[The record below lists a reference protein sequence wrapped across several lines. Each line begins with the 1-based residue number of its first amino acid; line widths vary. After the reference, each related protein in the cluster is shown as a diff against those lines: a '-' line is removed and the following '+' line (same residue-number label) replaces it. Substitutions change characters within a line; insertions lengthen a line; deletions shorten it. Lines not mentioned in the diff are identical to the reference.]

1 MFFFML
7 VMNYKNLE
15 NTSYLQG
22 GEAEGSQVRGQPG
35 KLSNTVSQNK
45 IKRIRNGWGY
55 SLVLA

>member
-35 KLSNTVSQNK
+35 KLSET
-45 IKRIRNGWGY
+45 
-55 SLVLA
+55 LP